1 MTEIVN
7 TKNTISTD
15 LANAVAGSSSAQVLK
30 NIGNNNTTIKMDDFL
45 KIISTAMSTPSL
57 DGDLSSSSSSTD
69 YISQMSQFAM
79 LQAVTDLEKE
89 VTSSMMVSQQ
99 QQAFSLIGK
108 NVTINDSTAGTV
120 TGKVEKAQIKDGF
133 AQVYVNGSYYDLGNL
148 TEVGG

>member
-57 DGDLSSSSSSTD
+57 DGDSSSSSSSTD

-99 QQAFSLIGK
+99 QQAFH
-108 NVTINDSTAGTV
+108 
-120 TGKVEKAQIKDGF
+120 
-133 AQVYVNGSYYDLGNL
+133 
-148 TEVGG
+148 